1 MSVIVKYTETPARS
15 YDYLVE
21 VGYWNGI
28 VNLRTY
34 SPIPRPLTIN
44 RKVATPAEAS
54 HVLAEI
60 SKQFS
65 HEEYIYVIVMDD
77 VDSLVK

>member
-1 MSVIVKYTETPARS
+1 MSVLVKYTETPDRS

-34 SPIPRPLTIN
+34 APDPKPLTIN
-44 RKVATPAEAS
+44 RIVASKAEAE
-54 HVLAEI
+54 HVLAVI
-60 SKQFS
+60 AKQYS
-65 HEEYIYVIVMDD
+65 HEGYAYEVTES
-77 VDSLVK
+77 VDSLA